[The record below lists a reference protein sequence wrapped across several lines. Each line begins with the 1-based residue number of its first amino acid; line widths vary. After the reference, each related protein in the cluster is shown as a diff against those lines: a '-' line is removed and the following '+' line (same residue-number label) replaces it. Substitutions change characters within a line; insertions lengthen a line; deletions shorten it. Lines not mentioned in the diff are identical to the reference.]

1 MKPERLTILVAEDD
15 VLMLFIVAGM
25 LRKNGYTVLEARD
38 GAEARAIMRER
49 RNEIAAVLSDMHMPN
64 IDGLKLAELNF
75 QDEALPFIVYTSTPN
90 QVVRRQ
96 LLTYDVRDYLVK
108 PVEEALLV
116 NTVRTAI
123 KRCESL

>member
-15 VLMLFIVAGM
+15 VVMLFIVAGM

-49 RNEIAAVLSDMHMPN
+49 SNEIAAVLSDMHMPN

-75 QDEALPFIVYTSTPN
+75 QDEALPFIVYTSAPN
-90 QVVRRQ
+90 QVMRRQ
-96 LLTYDVRDYLVK
+96 LLNYNVRDYLVK

-116 NTVRTAI
+116 NTVRAAI
-123 KRCESL
+123 KRCKSL